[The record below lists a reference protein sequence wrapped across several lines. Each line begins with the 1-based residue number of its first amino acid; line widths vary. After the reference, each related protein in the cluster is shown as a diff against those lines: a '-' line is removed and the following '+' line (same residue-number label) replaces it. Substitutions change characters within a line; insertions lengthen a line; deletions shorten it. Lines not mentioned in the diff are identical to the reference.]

1 VDKNYDAI
9 VVATG
14 APLGRDLAKLPGRQE
29 GDANIHVGIEWL
41 ANVAF
46 EHFEDREAVGEKVIV
61 LGGGNTAMDCCRTSL
76 RLGAKDVKV
85 CVRSP
90 FEEMKA
96 SPWEIE
102 DAQHEGIPILDNHS
116 PKAFITENGKLV
128 AMQFEKVVAE
138 YDENGKR
145 SLIPTGEIVEIECDD
160 VLMAI
165 GQDNSFPWIER
176 DIGIEFGKW
185 DMPVVNKDTFQSTI
199 PNVFFAG
206 DAAFGPENVITAVAQ
221 GHQAALSIDLFLNE
235 RDMIDDRPGPMT
247 SIWSNKMGI
256 HEWSY
261 DNGVNTDERYIVP
274 LEDLSKALSSL
285 HTEVELGFDVGQG
298 FAEAQRCL
306 NCDVQTVFTEK
317 TCIECD
323 ACVDICPTDCISFVN
338 NNDDEAAL
346 RATLSGPS
354 TNFDQNLQVS
364 DVLPTERV
372 MVKDENVCLHCGLCA
387 ERCPTSAWDMQ
398 TFFYESAKAGNQ

>member
-1 VDKNYDAI
+1 
-9 VVATG
+9 
-14 APLGRDLAKLPGRQE
+14 
-29 GDANIHVGIEWL
+29 
-41 ANVAF
+41 
-46 EHFEDREAVGEKVIV
+46 
-61 LGGGNTAMDCCRTSL
+61 
-76 RLGAKDVKV
+76 
-85 CVRSP
+85 
-90 FEEMKA
+90 MKA

-116 PKAFITENGKLV
+116 PKAFITEDGKLV

-317 TCIECD
+317 
-323 ACVDICPTDCISFVN
+323 
-338 NNDDEAAL
+338 
-346 RATLSGPS
+346 
-354 TNFDQNLQVS
+354 NL
-364 DVLPTERV
+364 
-372 MVKDENVCLHCGLCA
+372 
-387 ERCPTSAWDMQ
+387 
-398 TFFYESAKAGNQ
+398 Y